1 MKTIST
7 LLTSFLFTTSSFA
20 TDFRHTAS
28 LTVKS
33 ADRLPI
39 VVIVD
44 GKCFDFG
51 SNSIMISNLEPT
63 YHDVKVYQQSYSGN
77 NVFGRKDRDVL
88 FSSSVLLKP
97 RTSLLI
103 AIDDCGAITMNETR
117 TRTRDFGDTWFPQN
131 RDYHF
136 RPENVYSRAMDNN
149 EFDRVLWAI
158 SKENFETNRMTSAE
172 QIISG
177 NYFTTAQLKQ
187 LLRLFYY
194 ESNKLQLAKL
204 GYNKVVDQD
213 NYYSLNDMFSF
224 NSSRDE
230 LARCT
235 HAPTPNRLR

>member
-7 LLTSFLFTTSSFA
+7 LFISFLFTGTGFA
-20 TDFRHTAS
+20 ADFRPSAS

-33 ADRLPI
+33 ADKAPI

-44 GKCFDFG
+44 GKCFDIG

-63 YHDVKVYQQSYSGN
+63 YHDVKVYQQTFNGN
-77 NVFGRKDRDVL
+77 VELCGKDCDVL
-88 FSSSVLLKP
+88 FNSSVLLKP

-103 AIDDCGAITMNETR
+103 AVDDCGAITMNETR
-117 TRTRDFGDTWFPQN
+117 TRTPMIGDTWQPRRYDHPFN
-131 RDYHF
+131 TGNIYTKAI
-136 RPENVYSRAMDNN
+136 SNN

-158 SKENFETNRMTSAE
+158 NKENFETNKMRSAE
-172 QIISG
+172 QVINS

-187 LLRLFYY
+187 LIRMFDF

-204 GYNKVVDQD
+204 GYDKVVDQS
-213 NYYSLNDMFSF
+213 NYYNLSDLFSF

-230 LARCT
+230 LARCI
-235 HAPTPNRLR
+235 RK

>member
-7 LLTSFLFTTSSFA
+7 LLTSFLLTTSAFA
-20 TDFRHTAS
+20 AGFRPTAT

-33 ADRLPI
+33 ADRSPI

-44 GKCFDFG
+44 GKCFDIG
-51 SNSIMISNLEPT
+51 SNSIMINNLEPT
-63 YHDVKVYQQSYSGN
+63 YHDVKVYQRTFNSSVERYG
-77 NVFGRKDRDVL
+77 KERDVL

-97 RTSLLI
+97 RTSLVI
-103 AIDDCGAITMNETR
+103 AIDDCGAITMNETSMR
-117 TRTRDFGDTWFPQN
+117 TRHFGDTWQPGN
-131 RDYHF
+131 RYF
-136 RPENVYSRAMDNN
+136 KPENVYSRAIDNN

-187 LLRLFYY
+187 LLRLFNF

-204 GYNKVVDQD
+204 GYDKVVDQD
-213 NYYSLNDMFSF
+213 NYYSLSDMFSF

-230 LARCT
+230 LARCIR
-235 HAPTPNRLR
+235 APHP

>member
-7 LLTSFLFTTSSFA
+7 LFTSFLLTTSAFA
-20 TDFRHTAS
+20 ADFRPTAS

-33 ADRLPI
+33 ADRSPI
-39 VVIVD
+39 IVIVD

-63 YHDVKVYQQSYSGN
+63 YHDVKVYQQSYNGN
-77 NVFGRKDRDVL
+77 VVFGRKDRDIL
-88 FSSSVLLKP
+88 FSSSVLFKP

-117 TRTRDFGDTWFPQN
+117 TRTRDFGDTWYPGRN
-131 RDYHF
+131 DYRF
-136 RPENVYSRAMDNN
+136 KPDNVYSKAIDNN

-172 QIISG
+172 QIING
-177 NYFTTAQLKQ
+177 NYFTTAQLRQ
-187 LLRLFYY
+187 LLGLFSF

-204 GYNKVVDQD
+204 GYDRVVDQS
-213 NYYSLNDMFSF
+213 NYYSLSDQFRF
-224 NSSRDE
+224 NSSKDE
-230 LARCT
+230 FASCIR
-235 HAPTPNRLR
+235 HR

>member
-7 LLTSFLFTTSSFA
+7 LFISSLLTISAFA
-20 TDFRHTAS
+20 ADFRPTAS

-33 ADRLPI
+33 ADRSPI
-39 VVIVD
+39 IVIVD
-44 GKCFDFG
+44 GKCFDIG
-51 SNSIMISNLEPT
+51 SNAIMISNLEPT

-77 NVFGRKDRDVL
+77 VVFGRKDRDIL

-117 TRTRDFGDTWFPQN
+117 TRTRDFGDTWNPGRN
-131 RDYHF
+131 DYHF
-136 RPENVYSRAMDNN
+136 KPDNVYSKAIDNN

-172 QIISG
+172 QIIGG
-177 NYFTTAQLKQ
+177 NYFTTAQLRQ
-187 LLRLFYY
+187 LLGLFNF
-194 ESNKLQLAKL
+194 EGNKLQLAKL
-204 GYNKVVDQD
+204 GYDRVIDQG
-213 NYYSLNDMFSF
+213 NYYSLSDMFGF

-230 LARCT
+230 LARCI
-235 HAPTPNRLR
+235 HKGE

>member
-7 LLTSFLFTTSSFA
+7 LFISSLLTISAFA
-20 TDFRHTAS
+20 ADFRPTAS

-33 ADRLPI
+33 ADRSPI
-39 VVIVD
+39 IVIVD
-44 GKCFDFG
+44 GKCFDIG
-51 SNSIMISNLEPT
+51 SNAIMISNLEPT

-77 NVFGRKDRDVL
+77 VVFGRKDRDIL

-117 TRTRDFGDTWFPQN
+117 TRTRDFGDTWNPGRN
-131 RDYHF
+131 DYHF
-136 RPENVYSRAMDNN
+136 KPDNVYSKAIDNN

-172 QIISG
+172 QIIGG
-177 NYFTTAQLKQ
+177 NYFTTAQLRQ
-187 LLRLFYY
+187 LLGLFNF
-194 ESNKLQLAKL
+194 EGNKLQLAKL
-204 GYNKVVDQD
+204 GYDRVIDQG
-213 NYYSLNDMFSF
+213 NYYSLSDMFGF

-230 LARCT
+230 LARCI
-235 HAPTPNRLR
+235 HK

>member
-7 LLTSFLFTTSSFA
+7 LFISSLLTISAFA
-20 TDFRHTAS
+20 ADFRPTAS

-33 ADRLPI
+33 ADRSPI
-39 VVIVD
+39 IVIVD
-44 GKCFDFG
+44 GKCFDIG
-51 SNSIMISNLEPT
+51 SNAIMISNLEPT

-77 NVFGRKDRDVL
+77 VVFGRKDRDIL

-117 TRTRDFGDTWFPQN
+117 TRTRDFGDTWNPG
-131 RDYHF
+131 RYDYHF
-136 RPENVYSRAMDNN
+136 KPDNVYSKAIDNN

-172 QIISG
+172 QIIGG
-177 NYFTTAQLKQ
+177 NYFTTAQLRQ
-187 LLRLFYY
+187 LLGLFNF
-194 ESNKLQLAKL
+194 EGNKLQLAKL
-204 GYNKVVDQD
+204 GYDRVIDQG
-213 NYYSLNDMFSF
+213 NYYSLSDMFGF

-230 LARCT
+230 LARCI
-235 HAPTPNRLR
+235 HKGE

>member
-7 LLTSFLFTTSSFA
+7 LLTSFLLTTSGFA
-20 TDFRHTAS
+20 AGLKPTAS

-33 ADRLPI
+33 ADRSPI

-44 GKCFDFG
+44 GKCFDIG

-63 YHDVKVYQQSYSGN
+63 YHEVKVYQQTFNGN
-77 NVFGRKDRDVL
+77 VQLFGKECDVL
-88 FSSSVLLKP
+88 FNSSVLLKP

-117 TRTRDFGDTWFPQN
+117 TRTPRYGDTWQPG
-131 RDYHF
+131 RYGYHF
-136 RPENVYSRAMDNN
+136 RNDNIYSRAIDNN

-158 SKENFETNRMTSAE
+158 SKENFETNRMASAQ

-187 LLRLFYY
+187 LLRLFNF
-194 ESNKLQLAKL
+194 EGNKLQLAKL
-204 GYNKVVDQD
+204 GYDKVVDQG
-213 NYYSLNDMFSF
+213 NYY
-224 NSSRDE
+224 
-230 LARCT
+230 
-235 HAPTPNRLR
+235 

>member
-7 LLTSFLFTTSSFA
+7 LFISSLLTISAFA
-20 TDFRHTAS
+20 ADFRPTAS

-33 ADRLPI
+33 ADRSPI
-39 VVIVD
+39 IVIVD
-44 GKCFDFG
+44 GKCFDIG
-51 SNSIMISNLEPT
+51 SNAIMISNLEPT

-77 NVFGRKDRDVL
+77 VVFGRKDRDIL

-117 TRTRDFGDTWFPQN
+117 TRTRDFGDTWNPG
-131 RDYHF
+131 RYDYHF
-136 RPENVYSRAMDNN
+136 KPDNVYSKAIDNN

-172 QIISG
+172 QIIGG
-177 NYFTTAQLKQ
+177 NYFTTAQLRQ
-187 LLRLFYY
+187 LLGLFNF

-204 GYNKVVDQD
+204 GYDRVIDQG
-213 NYYSLNDMFSF
+213 NYYSLSDMFGF

-230 LARCT
+230 LARCI
-235 HAPTPNRLR
+235 HK